1 MVIFFN
7 YPANFAM
14 ESSRL
19 GTVSKAAIPVIMAL
33 GDVFGFLGGLA
44 YPKLKK
50 GLGRNTKVVA
60 PLMFLVGY
68 LLLRFRSTMPGTL
81 LGSFLIGAANG
92 IGVPYFISTASAK
105 AGRNAAT
112 TVIPALS
119 VALYIAQFTTPAIV
133 TVCEKILSSVIA
145 NVTSYHVAIL
155 LSLLFTLWC
164 VLVVDRK
171 SAK

>member
-1 MVIFFN
+1 MYIVFGCGAGLFSNIYLVLVCRALLGVISIVPVALWMPNERIIEAGQQKKSTGVFRNYYPFIVGMFFLMVIFFN

-44 YPKLKK
+44 YPKLKT

-68 LLLRFRSTMPGTL
+68 LLLRFWMRCRERCWGPS
-81 LGSFLIGAANG
+81 
-92 IGVPYFISTASAK
+92 
-105 AGRNAAT
+105 
-112 TVIPALS
+112 
-119 VALYIAQFTTPAIV
+119 
-133 TVCEKILSSVIA
+133 
-145 NVTSYHVAIL
+145 
-155 LSLLFTLWC
+155 
-164 VLVVDRK
+164 
-171 SAK
+171 